1 MEEGTREGDDLGV
14 LEDASEDSS
23 FGGGYVSSSDS
34 EEEEEDAA
42 DGEPTER

>member
-1 MEEGTREGDDLGV
+1 MEEEAREGDDLGV

-23 FGGGYVSSSDS
+23 FGGGYESSSDS

-42 DGEPTER
+42 DGEPMDR